1 MLDTNE
7 VYLPL
12 FVFVED
18 VMNIYFDAHDGAIDM
33 SLLAILLFVGT
44 MALSLWA
51 TMRVRQVYG
60 KFSQFPASSGASGA
74 ETAATILRQEGI
86 YGVEIVEHDEMLGDH
101 YDPIHKRL
109 VLSRDTFHG
118 TSTAALGVAAHECG
132 HAIQHQQAYAPLQ
145 WRMAS
150 VGLTTFASQIVL
162 WLPLLGIFT
171 GFLNTGVALILVATA
186 WGILMLFNLIT
197 LPVEFDASA
206 RARLVL
212 KQTGLIQMIE
222 EETAVAKVLRAA
234 AWTYV
239 AAFITSLVYFLLHV
253 LPLLGGRR
261 E

>member
-1 MLDTNE
+1 
-7 VYLPL
+7 
-12 FVFVED
+12 
-18 VMNIYFDAHDGAIDM
+18 
-33 SLLAILLFVGT
+33 

-51 TMRVRQVYG
+51 TMRVRRVFG
-60 KFSQFPASSGASGA
+60 EFSRMPGSSGVSGA
-74 ETAATILRQEGI
+74 ETAARILRQEEI
-86 YGVEIVEHDEMLGDH
+86 YDVEILEQDEILSDH
-101 YDPIHKRL
+101 YDPVHKRL
-109 VLSRDTFHG
+109 VLSRDNFHG
-118 TSTAALGVAAHECG
+118 TSVAALGVAAHECG

-162 WLPLLGIFT
+162 WLPLLGMFT
-171 GFLNTGVALILVATA
+171 GFLNTGLALVLVAGA

-197 LPVEFDASA
+197 LRVEFDASA

-212 KQTGLIQMIE
+212 RQTGLIQTME

-239 AAFITSLVYFLLHV
+239 AAFITSLVYFLLHL

>member
-1 MLDTNE
+1 
-7 VYLPL
+7 
-12 FVFVED
+12 
-18 VMNIYFDAHDGAIDM
+18 M

-51 TMRVRQVYG
+51 TMRVRQVYS
-60 KFSQFPASSGASGA
+60 KFSRLPASSGSTGA
-74 ETAATILRQEGI
+74 ETAVRILRQEGI
-86 YGVEIVEHDEMLGDH
+86 YDVKIVEYNQALGDH
-101 YDPIHKRL
+101 YDPTHKRL
-109 VLSRDTFHG
+109 MLSRENFHG
-118 TSTAALGVAAHECG
+118 TSAAALGVAAHECG
-132 HAIQHQQAYAPLQ
+132 HAIQHKQAYAPLQ

-150 VGLTTFASQIVL
+150 VGLTMFASQIVL
-162 WLPLLGIFT
+162 WLPLLGMFT
-171 GFLNTGVALILVATA
+171 GFLNTGITLTLVASA

-212 KQTGLIQMIE
+212 RETGLIRTAE
-222 EETAVAKVLRAA
+222 EDTAVAQVLQAA

-239 AAFITSLVYFLLHV
+239 AAFITSLTYFLLHL

>member
-1 MLDTNE
+1 MQR
-7 VYLPL
+7 LPT
-12 FVFVED
+12 VAAPIGTV
-18 VMNIYFDAHDGAIDM
+18 DM
-33 SLLAILLFVGT
+33 SLFAILLFVGT
-44 MALSLWA
+44 MVLSLWA

-60 KFSQFPASSGASGA
+60 EFSQLPASSGLTGGESGGK
-74 ETAATILRQEGI
+74 IFREGGI
-86 YGVEIVEHDEMLGDH
+86 SKVEIVEHDEALGDH
-101 YDPIHKRL
+101 YDPARKRL
-109 VLSRDTFHG
+109 VLSWDNFHG
-118 TSTAALGVAAHECG
+118 TSAAALGVAAHECG
-132 HAIQHQQAYAPLQ
+132 HAIQHKQAYAPLQ

-162 WLPLLGIFT
+162 WLPLLGMFT
-171 GFLNTGVALILVATA
+171 GFLNTGVALILVASA
-186 WGILMLFNLIT
+186 WGILMLFNLNT

-212 KQTGLIQMIE
+212 KQTGLIQTID
-222 EETAVAKVLRAA
+222 EETTVAKVLRAA

>member
-1 MLDTNE
+1 
-7 VYLPL
+7 
-12 FVFVED
+12 
-18 VMNIYFDAHDGAIDM
+18 
-33 SLLAILLFVGT
+33 
-44 MALSLWA
+44 
-51 TMRVRQVYG
+51 
-60 KFSQFPASSGASGA
+60 
-74 ETAATILRQEGI
+74 
-86 YGVEIVEHDEMLGDH
+86 VEIVEHDEMLGDH
-101 YDPIHKRL
+101 YDPIQKRL
-109 VLSRDTFHG
+109 VLSRDNFHG
-118 TSTAALGVAAHECG
+118 TSTATLGVAAHECG
-132 HAIQHQQAYAPLQ
+132 HAIQHKQAYAPLQ

-162 WLPLLGIFT
+162 WLPLLGMFT
-171 GFLNTGVALILVATA
+171 GFLNTGVALIFVAGA

-212 KQTGLIQMIE
+212 RHTGLIRTVE

-253 LPLLGGRR
+253 LPLLAGRR